1 MQGSGL
7 DQEEER
13 KFLAQQQAKSQAAN
27 PQAQQQQ
34 QRPVLTNNS
43 LGQAAQAVSKFITEN
58 VGIPAAD
65 FVDNTFQG
73 NKYTPDQIADQI
85 NKAQKASDKQFRAQK
100 AQRSAEFKKNNPALA
115 EVSNVLEGG
124 ALSAAESFVDF
135 GRVAGES
142 VQSGAARLFPKL
154 TGPLNPERDPFSGKY
169 QRISEDLGS
178 SAAAETPLGKVAQG
192 FLGFGITLSLT
203 GGLGGGSGVLG
214 ATRAI
219 RAGEG
224 VTGAARAFGASGAA
238 RGAFA
243 DLIYKPEDGNLSNLI
258 KENAPEWYPTWLTAL
273 AVEDGENPWLSRLK
287 TGLEGALVS
296 EVGDLVFDTV
306 KAVNI
311 SRKAL
316 KSGVDKEKAIDLGI
330 ESLVG
335 KIREGTPRITYGD
348 VARRPE
354 NQQYFTLGEQQ
365 VEDLKQID
373 FITSLQKGQIKEFTV
388 NPVNGQIP
396 ESGFLV
402 AIDGAQPLADFSP
415 KAIDDFLSDNV
426 EALSR
431 EDAFLRGKTDPV
443 SGKPYVELVR
453 LINDPEEASR
463 LGREFDQEAIT
474 QLGVGDIPVGGQN
487 RLAVTRDSGFNDLN
501 YRVLEDRSLY
511 EGADSR
517 TAKVRIEDAAAE
529 QSAKGA
535 SSDFTPPSG
544 NRQILTPSAVRLI
557 GLDERG
563 QQVIDEVIRSSPDLK
578 DIARRS
584 GRTVKEIRDEAA
596 NLVADFNGDP
606 SSLPS
611 FKDMRGTEIL
621 SDSGIVAS
629 KTLIQDL
636 STRLADSAYAL
647 TKVNEAGMDVMP
659 QVTVLVEQMKGLL
672 AAHKYTSQH
681 YGRGLA
687 TFKIPSLGIELP
699 NPFRKDSIEDI
710 NKNIRDVNQTF
721 DRLIKDLASGDMEAK
736 QKAVNLANAIMLA
749 GGDPSKI
756 IKMRNWVGEIMSR
769 EALGILYNSWLSG
782 PATQVVNTL
791 SSVFNT
797 IYRPTSAAAG
807 SFFTKDGFVTRKAV
821 AASFAS
827 FNHTLKESWDVAA
840 LVFRN
845 GGQGINDG
853 NKGLIR
859 VSETE
864 EKLKLLR
871 LSADRSNDESFKFGV
886 GMLETFHAISNN
898 PLISYPSMFMT
909 TTDEF
914 FKTMVARMEW
924 RSKSYMQAV
933 QAAEG
938 RTDQIES
945 IFKNLLDEN
954 EKKWFVQEGKN
965 KGAINDDDLLASSKD
980 VTFQNELEGAA
991 RRFGSLVDSIPP
1003 LKIFFPFVKTG
1014 HNILAYAFSHLPV
1027 LGTKLPEF
1035 QKALDSGD
1043 PYQIAVM
1050 KGRQAFGSLLVGTAG
1065 VAAFTGN
1072 LTGNGPSD
1080 PQEKQIWLQNNY
1092 PRSIKIPGTNKWL
1105 DYSRIEPFNMILG
1118 AVADVYYG
1126 LASGQLR
1133 ERDAEYL
1140 MGHLTYTI
1148 AMNLTNRSY
1157 FAGLTP
1163 LGQILTPGYQGL
1175 GQLAKIPAALV
1186 NSFIPWSGARR
1197 QIANAMNPYMREFS
1211 DELERLAYQATA
1223 GTNKLESAIR
1233 YDWLSGKPIQSPSG
1247 GGNAIWPYAVRD
1259 RKLDPVR
1266 DELENIGFESSNI
1279 VKRLGVELTPS
1290 MISKIQKHM
1299 GESDLYNSLK
1309 NLMQTEAYKA
1319 SKAEAKADLD
1329 THNFS
1334 GKRRYYFYDQ
1344 IEKRVDDARNKAIAF
1359 LYATDPEFRT
1369 EAQNDKTDRI
1379 RTLGFPQPKFDQPTP
1394 LLDALLEFNN

>member
-1 MQGSGL
+1 MQGSGI
-7 DQEEER
+7 DPEEER
-13 KFLAQQQAKSQAAN
+13 KFFAQQQAKSQASS
-27 PQAQQQQ
+27 QAQQQQ
-34 QRPVLTNNS
+34 QTPGLTNNS
-43 LGQAAQAVSKFITEN
+43 LRQAANAVSKFITEN
-58 VGIPAAD
+58 VAIPATD

-73 NKYTPDQIADQI
+73 NKYTPDQIAEQI
-85 NKAQKASDKQFRAQK
+85 NKAQQSGSKVLREKQARDRA
-100 AQRSAEFKKNNPALA
+100 AFKKNNPALA
-115 EVSNVLEGG
+115 EISNVLEGG
-124 ALSAAESFVDF
+124 ALSAAESVIDTA
-135 GRVAGES
+135 RLVGES
-142 VQSGAARLFPKL
+142 VKSGAARLFPKL
-154 TGPLNPERDPFSGKY
+154 VGPLNPERDPFSGKY

-192 FLGFGITLSLT
+192 FLGFGITLALT
-203 GGLGGGSGVLG
+203 GGLGGGSGLVG
-214 ATRAI
+214 ATRAL

-224 VTGAARAFGASGAA
+224 VTGAVKGFGASGAI

-273 AVEDGENPWLSRLK
+273 SVEDGENPWLSRLK
-287 TGLEGALVS
+287 TGFEGALVS
-296 EVGDLVFDTV
+296 EVGDLIFDTV
-306 KAVNI
+306 KAVNV

-335 KIREGTPRITYGD
+335 KIQSGTPRITYGD

-365 VEDLKQID
+365 VEELKQID

-388 NPVNGQIP
+388 NPTSGQIP
-396 ESGFLV
+396 EQGFLV
-402 AIDGAQPLADFSP
+402 AIDGAAPLADFSP
-415 KAIDDFLSDNV
+415 KAIDDFLTDNV

-431 EDAFLRGKTDPV
+431 DDAFLRGKTDPV

-453 LINDPEEASR
+453 LINDPDEAAR
-463 LGREFDQEAIT
+463 LGREFDQESIT
-474 QLGVGDIPVGGQN
+474 QLGVGDIPIGGQN
-487 RLAVTRDSGFNDLN
+487 RLAITKDAGFNDIN
-501 YRVLEDRSLY
+501 YKALEDRSLTD
-511 EGADSR
+511 GPDTR
-517 TAKVRIEDAAAE
+517 PAKVRIEDAASE
-529 QSAKGA
+529 QFAKGA
-535 SSDFTPPSG
+535 SSDFTPPAG
-544 NRQILTPSAVRLI
+544 NPQILTPSAVRLI

-563 QQVIDEVIRSSPDLK
+563 QKLIDEVIRSSPDLGE
-578 DIARRS
+578 IARRS

-596 NLVADFNGDP
+596 SLVADFTGDP

-611 FKDMRGTEIL
+611 FKDLRGTDIL
-621 SDSGIVAS
+621 SDSGIVAA
-629 KTLIQDL
+629 KTLIKDL

-647 TKVNEAGMDVMP
+647 TKVDEAGMDVMP
-659 QVTVLVEQMKGLL
+659 QVQIMVEQMKGLL

-687 TFKIPSLGIELP
+687 TFKIPGLDFELP
-699 NPFRKDSIEDI
+699 NVFRKESIEDI
-710 NKNIRDVNQTF
+710 NKNLNDVNQTF

-756 IKMRNWVGEIMSR
+756 VKMRNWVGEIMSR

-782 PATQVVNTL
+782 PSTQVVNTL

-797 IYRPTSAAAG
+797 IYRPTAAAAG
-807 SFFTKDGFVTRKAV
+807 SFFTKEGYVTRRAV

-827 FNHTLKESWDVAA
+827 FNHTLKESWDVAG
-840 LVFRN
+840 LVLRN

-859 VSETE
+859 ASETE

-871 LSADRSNDESFKFGV
+871 MTADRSNDESFKFGV
-886 GMLETFHAISNN
+886 GMLEMFHALSNN
-898 PLISYPSMFMT
+898 ALINYPSRFMT

-924 RSKSYMQAV
+924 RSKSYLQAV

-938 RTDQIES
+938 RPDQIEA
-945 IFKNLLDEN
+945 IFKNLLEEN
-954 EKKWFVQEGKN
+954 EKKWFVTEGSN
-965 KGAINDDDLLASSKD
+965 KGTINNDDLLTAAKD

-991 RRFGSLVDSIPP
+991 RRFASLVDSIPP
-1003 LKIFFPFVKTG
+1003 LKVFFPFVKTG

-1035 QKALDSGD
+1035 QKAMESGD
-1043 PYQIAVM
+1043 PYTMAVM
-1050 KGRQAFGSLLVGTAG
+1050 KGRQAFGSLLLGTAG
-1065 VAAFTGN
+1065 IAALTGH

-1092 PRSIKIPGTNKWL
+1092 PRSIKIPGTNKWV

-1118 AVADVYYG
+1118 AVADIHFG
-1126 LASGQLR
+1126 LTSGQLR

-1140 MGHLTYTI
+1140 MGHLTYTV

-1175 GQLAKIPAALV
+1175 NQLAKIPASLV

-1197 QIANAMNPYMREFS
+1197 QLANAMNPYMREFS

-1223 GTNKLESAIR
+1223 GTNKLESAVR
-1233 YDWLSGKPIQSPSG
+1233 YDWLSGKPIISPSG

-1259 RKLDPVR
+1259 RKVDPVR

-1299 GESDLYNSLK
+1299 GESDLYNQLN
-1309 NLMQTEAYKA
+1309 NLMQTDAYKA
-1319 SKAEAKADLD
+1319 SKAEALEDLK

-1334 GKRRYYFYDQ
+1334 GKRRYYYYDQ
-1344 IEKRVDDARNKAIAF
+1344 IEKRVDEARNQAVAF
-1359 LYATDPEFRT
+1359 LYATDSEFRS
-1369 EAQNDKTDRI
+1369 EAMKDKTDRI
-1379 RTLGFPQPKFDQPTP
+1379 RTLAFPQSKFNQPTP